1 MFFWFRPEIVH
12 ETIHI
17 SARFSKEDTHQYLR
31 IFIIIIKIIFFGQ
44 FRTVKRAESL
54 GLRVEGTA

>member
-1 MFFWFRPEIVH
+1 MFFWLRPEIVH

-31 IFIIIIKIIFFGQ
+31 IFIIIIKI
-44 FRTVKRAESL
+44 SL
-54 GLRVEGTA
+54 EQLREQNLLDLE